1 MAGIIKMIIG
11 EISNKLKG
19 KEYLKEV
26 QSKLSPEEIVKENDE
41 NPKKED

>member
-1 MAGIIKMIIG
+1 MAGITKMIIG

-26 QSKLSPEEIVKENDE
+26 QSRLSQEEIEKEN
-41 NPKKED
+41 KEDPTKED